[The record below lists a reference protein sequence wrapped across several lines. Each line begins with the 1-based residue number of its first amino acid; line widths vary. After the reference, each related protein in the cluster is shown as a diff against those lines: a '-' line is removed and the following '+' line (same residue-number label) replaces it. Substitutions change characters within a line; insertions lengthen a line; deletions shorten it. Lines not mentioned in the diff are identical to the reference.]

1 VKHPN
6 HFSAFMRH
14 DVALSLLIHLS
25 VLVILLTA
33 HAQQAA
39 PASAPLSPQPAPAVP
54 EQSVPS
60 GGASDYSKEAS
71 IIESLSSSVSFEN
84 DGTGRRESSIRVRVQ
99 SEAGVR
105 SWGQLR
111 FGYNASNESLE
122 ISSVHVLKP
131 DGSAVTAGPDAIQD
145 LAPLVQQ
152 IAPVYTDYHE
162 KHVTVPG
169 LRPGDILEFKTVT
182 VINKPFAPG
191 QFWMQY
197 DFNHTSIVLDERLQL
212 SIPSTR
218 SVKLKTKPGMDPTI
232 SEEGEHRI
240 YRWTSSNRMR
250 EDETDK
256 AATGKT
262 KKKKKPEELP
272 AVQLTTFGSWEDVG
286 QWYASLEKDRR
297 APSRDIRVEADA
309 LTKGLS
315 SDLEKAE
322 ALYDYVA
329 KNFRY
334 VSLSLGLARYQPT
347 GATDVLHNQY
357 GDCKDKNTLLASLLE
372 AEHLHT
378 FSVLINSM
386 RKIDPDVPS
395 PLQFN
400 HVITLLSLGNDKIW
414 MDTTTE
420 VAPFRLISANLRK
433 KQALVIPPDG
443 TPHLEETP
451 SEPGIPDTDS
461 TQIAGKISDDGK
473 LEGRVDWTMRGD
485 LELSM
490 RMWFRRIP
498 SAQWQKSV
506 EALNK
511 DIGGDISG
519 LRVTDPSDTHEPFS
533 ISYDVSKANFL
544 DWQKK
549 KVELKLPLSVFR
561 PLAIGADVG
570 EDDEN
575 QKDESPDENFKLG
588 PPSIRTYSLT
598 LEFASRYSPRTP
610 VAITLDRDYA
620 NYQSTYKLENS
631 IFSAQRKLTIRI
643 SELAPSR
650 ADDYRAFR
658 NGVLADA
665 AQSLAIESTNAI
677 TKVAPSGMSAGE
689 LVKSGNEARNN
700 GNYALAIDLL
710 NRAVETD
717 PKNKLAWND
726 LGLAYFDSRQDD
738 LAANAYHKQLEINP
752 YDQYAY
758 NNLGRICL
766 RQRKYDEA
774 EKWFLKQIE
783 VTPLDKYAHHNL
795 GITYVEWHKYEQ
807 AIPELDRAAS
817 ILPNNADPQVR
828 LGEAYLNLGQDDK
841 AMAAFDRAVQISAT
855 PNVWNNIAYQLS
867 LKKAHLERARSYA
880 ESAVSSTSA
889 SLRNIS
895 LDSIDRRQLGLTPG
909 LANDWDTLGWVAFA
923 EGNLNDARRF
933 VSAAWQLD
941 QDSDV
946 ADHLGQIYEKSGNK
960 EEATHFYALS
970 LSARRPD
977 QETRER
983 LATLVT
989 TEKVDSLTAEHQK
1002 ELLELRTV
1010 KLKNSS
1016 KKDGSAA
1023 FFILLGPGEADLTK
1037 VEAVK
1042 FVSGSESVKDM
1053 GDTLRTAKFSQAF
1066 PDASSIKVLR
1076 RGILSCTST
1085 SSDCTFVLDLPEDVR
1100 SVD

>member
-1 VKHPN
+1 VKQINPL
-6 HFSAFMRH
+6 SAFMRPH
-14 DVALSLLIHLS
+14 LVLWLLLPLSF
-25 VLVILLTA
+25 LVILSTA
-33 HAQQAA
+33 HGQQAA
-39 PASAPLSPQPAPAVP
+39 PASEPVSPQPTPAVHD
-54 EQSVPS
+54 QSAAAT
-60 GGASDYSKEAS
+60 GASDYSKEAFV
-71 IIESLSSSVSFEN
+71 IESLSSSVSFEN
-84 DGTGRRESSIRVRVQ
+84 DGTGRRENAIRVRVQ

-122 ISSVHVLKP
+122 ISSVQVLKQ
-131 DGSAVTAGPDAIQD
+131 DGSAVTAGPEAIQD

-169 LRPGDILEFKTVT
+169 LRPGDILEFNTVT
-182 VINKPFAPG
+182 VVHNPFAPD

-197 DFNHTSIVLDERLQL
+197 DFNHTSIVLDERLQI

-218 SVKLKTKPGMDPTI
+218 SVKLKTKLGMDPAI
-232 SEEGEHRI
+232 SEEGVHRI
-240 YRWTSSNRMR
+240 YRWASSHRVR

-256 AATGKT
+256 ASKDKT
-262 KKKKKPEELP
+262 KKKKKSDELP
-272 AVQLTTFGSWEDVG
+272 AVQLTTFGSWEEVG
-286 QWYASLEKDRR
+286 HWYASLEKDRR
-297 APSRDIRVEADA
+297 APSREIRAQADA
-309 LTKGLS
+309 LTKGLN

-347 GATDVLHNQY
+347 AATDVLHNQY

-378 FSVLINSM
+378 SSVLINSM

-400 HVITLLSLGNDKIW
+400 HVITLLSLGKDKIW

-433 KQALVIPPDG
+433 KQALVIPLDG

-451 SEPGIPDTDS
+451 NEPGIPDTDS
-461 TQIAGKISDDGK
+461 TQIAGKIGDDGK
-473 LEGRVDWTMRGD
+473 LDAKVNWTMRGD
-485 LELSM
+485 IELSM
-490 RMWFRRIP
+490 RMLFRRVP

-511 DIGGDISG
+511 DIGGDISS
-519 LRVTDPSDTHEPFS
+519 LKVTDSSDTHEPFS

-570 EDDEN
+570 DDEEN
-575 QKDESPDENFKLG
+575 PKNESPDENFKLG
-588 PPSIRTYSLT
+588 PPSDRTYSLK

-631 IFSAQRKLTIRI
+631 VFTAQRHLTIRLT
-643 SELAPSR
+643 ELPPSR

-658 NGVLADA
+658 NGVLADT
-665 AQSLAIESTNAI
+665 AQSLTIESATAI
-677 TKVAPSGMSAGE
+677 TKAVPSGMGTTE
-689 LVKSGNEARNN
+689 LIKSGNEARNN
-700 GNYALAIDLL
+700 GNYTLAIDLL
-710 NRAVETD
+710 NRAVEAD

-738 LAANAYHKQLEINP
+738 LAANAYHKQLGINP

-758 NNLGRICL
+758 NNLGRIYL

-807 AIPELDRAAS
+807 AIPELERAAS

-841 AMAAFDRAVQISAT
+841 AMAAFDHAVQISAT
-855 PNVWNNIAYQLS
+855 PSVWNNIAYQLS
-867 LKKAHLERARSYA
+867 LKKAHLDRARSFA

-895 LDSIDRRQLGLTPG
+895 LDSIDRRQLNLTSSLG
-909 LANDWDTLGWVAFA
+909 NDWDTLGWVAFA
-923 EGNLNDARRF
+923 QGNLNEAERY

-941 QDSDV
+941 QHSEV
-946 ADHLGQIYEKSGNK
+946 ADHLGQIYQNRGNK
-960 EEATHFYALS
+960 EEAIHFYGLS
-970 LSARRPD
+970 LSTRRPEL
-977 QETRER
+977 ETRER
-983 LATLVT
+983 LAALVT
-989 TEKVDSLTAEHQK
+989 AEKIDSLIAERRK
-1002 ELLELRTV
+1002 ELLQLRTMT
-1010 KLKNSS
+1010 LKNST

-1023 FFILLGPGEADLTK
+1023 FFILLSRDETDLAK

-1042 FVSGSESVKDM
+1042 FLSGTESLKDM
-1053 GDTLRTAKFSQAF
+1053 STALRTAKFSQTF
-1066 PDASSIKVLR
+1066 PDASSLKILR
-1076 RGILSCTST
+1076 RGILSCTAT
-1085 SSDCTFVLDLPEDVR
+1085 SPDCTFVLDLSEDVR